1 MKVDDP
7 EFVKDM
13 SEAGREITRCF
24 IRAHMALDF
33 AVTALKELT
42 DLRDHMTK
50 MNQGPEAALVTAAI
64 ELLQAATKPANPE
77 YRMEIRMQTLEEQ
90 FYERAAA
97 ELSEQ
102 RTSPGLMAKAF
113 SEADGDERKAGAR
126 YLKLRVAQMDAE
138 HQAAEASRNAEAQ
151 RRVAAEQEEQQ
162 RAVMQSL
169 GITHNGEY
177 FECGEMHFDRLADAV
192 NFANESKR

>member
-151 RRVAAEQEEQQ
+151 RRVAA
-162 RAVMQSL
+162 
-169 GITHNGEY
+169 
-177 FECGEMHFDRLADAV
+177 
-192 NFANESKR
+192 